1 MAGRAHSQYNQ
12 ISHPMGGQL
21 TAWKIITLQSFSYR
35 KESSEPRVRHPSLG
49 WGVWQWE
56 EQHLALKASGAWLQ
70 SSTGLGE
77 TETPFW
83 KMHTTS
89 CMHQDPGEK
98 PWLHRSLRQTYMM
111 VLEGSPREG
120 RGGCGSHWWWRYGG
134 ILIRVWRLLLWHQDL
149 APPNSL

>member
-56 EQHLALKASGAWLQ
+56 EQHLALKASGA
-70 SSTGLGE
+70 
-77 TETPFW
+77 
-83 KMHTTS
+83 
-89 CMHQDPGEK
+89 
-98 PWLHRSLRQTYMM
+98 
-111 VLEGSPREG
+111 
-120 RGGCGSHWWWRYGG
+120 
-134 ILIRVWRLLLWHQDL
+134 
-149 APPNSL
+149 